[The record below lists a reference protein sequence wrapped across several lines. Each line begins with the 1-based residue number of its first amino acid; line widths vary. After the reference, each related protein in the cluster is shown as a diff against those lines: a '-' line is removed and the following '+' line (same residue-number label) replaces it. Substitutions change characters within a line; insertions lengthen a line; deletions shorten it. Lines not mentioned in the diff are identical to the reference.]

1 MAILSWLKSGQR
13 FTRKSAIDVFQEF
26 AKAEEKRLR
35 GSDSDSDFDKDV
47 YQQAV
52 KLVLHKLAPTKMD
65 YKP

>member
-1 MAILSWLKSGQR
+1 MTILSWLKSGQR
-13 FTRKSAIDVFQEF
+13 FTRKSPIDVFQEF

-35 GSDSDSDFDKDV
+35 GSGTEFDQDA

-52 KLVLHKLAPTKMD
+52 KLVLHKLAPSNMD

>member
-35 GSDSDSDFDKDV
+35 GSGSDFDKDV

-65 YKP
+65 YKS

>member
-35 GSDSDSDFDKDV
+35 GSASDFDKDV

-52 KLVLHKLAPTKMD
+52 KLVLHKLAPAKMD
-65 YKP
+65 YKL

>member
-13 FTRKSAIDVFQEF
+13 FTRKSPIDVFQEF

-35 GSDSDSDFDKDV
+35 GSGADFDQDV

-52 KLVLHKLAPTKMD
+52 KLVLHKLAPSNVE